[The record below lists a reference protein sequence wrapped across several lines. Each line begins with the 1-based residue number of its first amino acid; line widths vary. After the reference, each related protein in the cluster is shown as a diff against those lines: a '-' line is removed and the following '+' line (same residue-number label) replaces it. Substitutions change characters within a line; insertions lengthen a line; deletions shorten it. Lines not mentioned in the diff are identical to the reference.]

1 MEQLKLK
8 VEEGGV
14 LVVVVGGIVVADA
27 VMNVFVMKGPVGMGG
42 RMGGG
47 GPPTS
52 GTALVN

>member
-14 LVVVVGGIVVADA
+14 LVVIVGGIVVADA
-27 VMNVFVMKGPVGMGG
+27 AMNVFVMKGPVGMGG

>member
-27 VMNVFVMKGPVGMGG
+27 AVNVFVMKGLVGIGG

-47 GPPTS
+47 WSPTP
-52 GTALVN
+52 GTTLVN